1 MSRISSTAKRYAG
14 SSYSS
19 HYSSYGSSLTP
30 GLSSYS
36 ERDRLGSYKSP
47 TSSATP
53 SSSYSS
59 SYLSSSATHNHNYS
73 TSSDPDRDR
82 DRTIPRSDILGS
94 SSRRSESL
102 SRTPVK
108 NCGGLGLNGGSTY
121 TSCRPYSS
129 SLAQST
135 YLSSTP
141 VASGISLTRRK
152 SVSQSDLSRDLASL
166 GLSDTSSSSS
176 RPSSSTSALRSY
188 RSRTSNVGSSYGT
201 NSCPGYSV
209 LSRSSTQEALSQ
221 SSTLETFS
229 SSSSSRAYSSS
240 TWKPR
245 LSDSPTMD
253 SPVRECAFWHLLR
266 LYSSR
271 RINIWWMSVA
281 EWICS
286 CSCHQ

>member
-1 MSRISSTAKRYAG
+1 MSRNSSTAKRNAG

-36 ERDRLGSYKSP
+36 ERDRRSSYKSP

-53 SSSYSS
+53 SSGYSS
-59 SYLSSSATHNHNYS
+59 SYLSSSATRNHNYR
-73 TSSDPDRDR
+73 TSSDIDCDWG
-82 DRTIPRSDILGS
+82 RTIPRSDILGS
-94 SSRRSESL
+94 SSRRNESL

-108 NCGGLGLNGGSTY
+108 NYGGLGLNGGSTY

-129 SLAQST
+129 SLAQSS

-141 VASGISLTRRK
+141 VASGISLTQPK

-166 GLSDTSSSSS
+166 GLSHTSSS
-176 RPSSSTSALRSY
+176 PSSSTSALRRY
-188 RSRTSNVGSSYGT
+188 RSQTSDVGSSYGT
-201 NSCPGYSV
+201 NSGPSYSV
-209 LSRSSTQEALSQ
+209 LLQSSTQEALSQ
-221 SSTLETFS
+221 SSTLEKFN
-229 SSSSSRAYSSS
+229 SSSSRAYSSS
-240 TWKPR
+240 TWEPR
-245 LSDSPTMD
+245 LKDSPTMD
-253 SPVRECAFWHLLR
+253 SPVREFAFLHLLR
-266 LYSSR
+266 LCSSR